1 MGANSTICLLTLI
14 LHHHSLG
21 YDGTKEKQEA
31 ARGWCQRIE
40 ESMTFTS
47 VRVRGTYDDEWA
59 WWWELACVWGS
70 SQVWKGCTLGTAHRR
85 QGLMSFARPPRPL
98 HTGQSRLRDT

>member
-1 MGANSTICLLTLI
+1 
-14 LHHHSLG
+14 
-21 YDGTKEKQEA
+21 
-31 ARGWCQRIE
+31 
-40 ESMTFTS
+40 MTFTG

-85 QGLMSFARPPRPL
+85 QGLMSLARPPRPL
-98 HTGQSRLRDT
+98 HTGHSRLRDTCHRAWSSGIQNETQRWGEDSGKVKKGFVDYTARRL